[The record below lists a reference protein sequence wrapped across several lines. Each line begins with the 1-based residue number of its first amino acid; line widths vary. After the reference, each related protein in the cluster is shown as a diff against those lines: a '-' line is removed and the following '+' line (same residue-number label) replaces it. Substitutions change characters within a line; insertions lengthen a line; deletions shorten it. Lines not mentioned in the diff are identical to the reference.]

1 MIGII
6 KTKYTLKSQKHP
18 KSQDDRL
25 TDDIVFTSPQ
35 GIVDFDPCS
44 SDIMHFKLSF
54 GE

>member
-6 KTKYTLKSQKHP
+6 KTKNTLKSQKHP

-25 TDDIVFTSPQ
+25 TDDIVFTSQ
-35 GIVDFDPCS
+35 GIVDSDPCS